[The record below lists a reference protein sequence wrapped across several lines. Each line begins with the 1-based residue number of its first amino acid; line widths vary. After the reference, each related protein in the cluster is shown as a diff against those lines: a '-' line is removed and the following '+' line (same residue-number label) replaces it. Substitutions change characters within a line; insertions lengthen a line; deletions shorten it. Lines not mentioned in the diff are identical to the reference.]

1 MSFDPDEAF
10 RFMQCAYRCG
20 LLDNITAIQGEA
32 MEEVMLTLGIN
43 QGDLFDS
50 MDESGLDTVTRV
62 DTMLGKFGSLF
73 KYLNNEKALKFL
85 SNLLEVPMLRRVI
98 LWAMKKS
105 LFKSMAGIAPSGAGG
120 I

>member
-10 RFMQCAYRCG
+10 RFIQCAYRCG

-32 MEEVMLTLGIN
+32 MVWAMSTLGIN
-43 QGDLFDS
+43 QGDVNIS
-50 MDESGLDTVTRV
+50 MDDSRLDTITTV

-85 SNLLEVPMLRRVI
+85 SNLLEVPRIRLMI

-105 LFKSMAGIAPSGAGG
+105 MLKSMAGVEPSGAGG
-120 I
+120 M